1 MDNNIINIAYCTD
14 SNYLEHVA
22 VSIKSIILNNLN
34 ENLRFHV
41 FLYNVDEFDIK
52 KFQQTSELIF
62 TYQIEPEDFEKYNHN
77 FSTTHITNS
86 TFIRLM
92 VPRLLSSKVT
102 ELLYLDADVLCFNN
116 ISSILN
122 IDIENYICAAAID
135 SKQNIQNSNSSRLK
149 LNSNDYF
156 NAGVLYIN
164 IKNWMNFDVESKSN
178 DILSKNNDLKYADQ
192 DALNIVLQN
201 HTKIIDSKW
210 NYLFTWMTNQ
220 EKETFFYDK
229 KTLPY
234 FIHFTGPRKMWY
246 IEHEGLAQKLYNFYK
261 HFTPWCD
268 IPLKSYQSKMRPVD
282 YRVYAKDFFR
292 KRKFLKCIKYYT
304 LYLIYKLR
312 GRQKN
317 N

>member
-62 TYQIEPEDFEKYNHN
+62 IYQIEPEDFEKYNHN

-92 VPRLLSSKVT
+92 VPRLLSSRVT

-164 IKNWMNFDVESKSN
+164 IKNWMSFDVESKSN

-201 HTKIIDSKW
+201 HIKIIDSKW

-246 IEHEGLAQKLYNFYK
+246 VEHEGLAQDLYNFYK
-261 HFTPWCD
+261 HFTPWSD
-268 IPLKSYQSKMRPVD
+268 ALLKSYQSKMRAVD
-282 YRVYAKDFFR
+282 YRIYAKNFFR
-292 KRKFLKCIKYYT
+292 KRRLFKSIKYYLT
-304 LYLIYKLR
+304 YLVK
-312 GRQKN
+312 K
-317 N
+317 

>member
-62 TYQIEPEDFEKYNHN
+62 IYQIEPEDFEKYNHN

-92 VPRLLSSKVT
+92 VPRLLSSRVT

-164 IKNWMNFDVESKSN
+164 IKNWMSFDVESKSN

-201 HTKIIDSKW
+201 HIKIIDSKW

-246 IEHEGLAQKLYNFYK
+246 VEHEGLAQDLYNFYK
-261 HFTPWCD
+261 HFTPWSD
-268 IPLKSYQSKMRPVD
+268 VLLKSYQSKMRAVD
-282 YRVYAKDFFR
+282 YRIYAKNFFR
-292 KRKFLKCIKYYT
+292 KRRLFKSIKYYLT
-304 LYLIYKLR
+304 YLV
-312 GRQKN
+312 KN
-317 N
+317 RSNKKF